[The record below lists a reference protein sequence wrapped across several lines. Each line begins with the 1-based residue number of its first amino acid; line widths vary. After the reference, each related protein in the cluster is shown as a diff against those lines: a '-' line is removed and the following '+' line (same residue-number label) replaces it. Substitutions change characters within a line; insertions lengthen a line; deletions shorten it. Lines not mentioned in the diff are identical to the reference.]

1 VFATLSLL
9 ALLSAPAPASAG
21 APPPTLT
28 VLDSVDAL
36 MNLVAQQPRG
46 PVVVHFWAT
55 WCKACVS
62 EMPKIRKLQE
72 AATARG
78 LPMIGVS
85 MDPKDKNIEVA
96 AFIHRE
102 GLTFRNVILDAPDP
116 VPVVRRFDPHWRA
129 ELPATFL
136 ALQSGVIVD
145 SFLGSTPLKKIEGQL
160 DQLLASPPTKAES
173 AKTVGDTQ

>member
-1 VFATLSLL
+1 VLALSLV
-9 ALLSAPAPASAG
+9 ALLSAPALVSPES
-21 APPPTLT
+21 PPPTLT

-36 MNLVAQQPRG
+36 MTLVAKQSRG

-55 WCKACVS
+55 WCKACVA
-62 EMPKIRKLQE
+62 EMPKIRKLQ
-72 AATARG
+72 AAAAERG

-85 MDPKDKNIEVA
+85 MDPKDKNAEVA
-96 AFIHRE
+96 EFARRE
-102 GLTFRNVILDAPDP
+102 GLTFQNVILDAPDP

-145 SFLGSTPLKKIEGQL
+145 SFLGSTPLKKIEGHL
-160 DQLLASPPTKAES
+160 DQLLAPPTKAQ
-173 AKTVGDTQ
+173 APTP